1 MRISAH
7 FAVILGVLLLAAPPL
22 MAEPQAAAPEV
33 GAMCGIDLPTAVEE
47 SRDDSYALCS
57 FEEEGADAFPGSV
70 QFAAA
75 RATCKAGQPNVKY
88 SYKCGKK
95 RSSGTIP
102 CSSGDQGECCKGPQQ
117 TASEECEGEITNF
130 KCRCSK

>member
-7 FAVILGVLLLAAPPL
+7 LAVILGVLLLAAPPL
-22 MAEPQAAAPEV
+22 VAQQLAAAPEV

-47 SRDDSYALCS
+47 SRDDNYALCS
-57 FEEEGADAFPGSV
+57 FQEELADASPGWV

-75 RATCKAGQPNVKY
+75 RPQCKAGQKNVKY
-88 SYKCGKK
+88 SYKCGKQ
-95 RSSGTIP
+95 RASGTKP
-102 CSSGDQGECCKGPQQ
+102 CPGGDQGKCCEGPQK
-117 TASEECEGEITNF
+117 TASASCEGEITNF